1 MPPFNFGQTFNQ
13 SLQSSLNRAQQ
24 RRAQK
29 ASRQLRLRRLR
40 QQAEQARKDRQMQ
53 RTQFAER
60 QDNVER
66 RLDMQKEQ
74 QEFNR
79 EQQVAQSMQ
88 QMYQNAQQSRFR
100 DRQLDLQRDRLE
112 AQTGKD
118 GIMVSN
124 DDFEGMNPL
133 PEGQTTPLQSLG
145 RAGRQAYWQGQMK
158 RRGGEQVQSLL
169 SGDQQSPLAQRN
181 TLEDLQAPSIVP
193 ESVQDATSAAATY
206 LNPANYL
213 YEGLNENRASQF
225 QIFVNKATGRVQ
237 MLQSG
242 LAGEKQKPLA
252 TQTVSDLTKLDQ
264 TLAGY
269 DDTERV
275 RDLRKRIQGLRAVA
289 SQFSGQNN
297 PMQQARGQSIQRLV
311 QVIRDPDASTEEVID
326 ATEQLRKYQQGTQ

>member
-1 MPPFNFGQTFNQ
+1 M
-13 SLQSSLNRAQQ
+13 
-24 RRAQK
+24 
-29 ASRQLRLRRLR
+29 
-40 QQAEQARKDRQMQ
+40 D
-53 RTQFAER
+53 
-60 QDNVER
+60 
-66 RLDMQKEQ
+66 
-74 QEFNR
+74 
-79 EQQVAQSMQ
+79 SMQ
-88 QMYQNAQQSRFR
+88 QMYSNARTARYRQQL
-100 DRQLDLQRDRLE
+100 LDLKHDRFE

-124 DDFEGMNPL
+124 EDFDGMSPL

-158 RRGGEQVQSLL
+158 RRGGGQVESLL
-169 SGDQQSPLAQRN
+169 AGNQQSPLAQRN

-213 YEGLNENRASQF
+213 YEGLNEDRASQF
-225 QIFVNKATGRVQ
+225 QNYVNKATGRVQ

-269 DDTERV
+269 NDTERV
-275 RDLRKRIQGLRAVA
+275 RDLRKRVQGLRAVA